1 MSSPPLKLSV
11 VVPVYNEVE
20 SLRELHAEIVRALEP
35 TGWSFEAVY
44 VDDCSTDGSLRTLLE
59 LRKQDRRVRVIRFRR
74 NFGQTAAMSAGFDQ
88 SRGEV
93 VVTLDADLQ
102 NDPADI
108 PALVKPIDAG
118 YDIVAG
124 WRKDRQDG
132 FFLRRLPSVVA
143 NRLIGVIMG
152 TEVHDTG
159 CTLKAFRRELV
170 RNLAI
175 YAEQH
180 RFLPAMS
187 TGSGA
192 RVTEVVVNHRAR
204 RYGHSKYG
212 IGRATRVML
221 DMLSIKLIAQFSH
234 RPLHYFGLLALS
246 MLGATLVFLSF
257 GIVNYSTLEM
267 VAGWPAFV
275 MFTAALFFFVA
286 VYFVLLGLLSE
297 LAITASGMHRH
308 KVLDR
313 ILTELS

>member
-1 MSSPPLKLSV
+1 MPPPLKLSV
-11 VVPVYNEVE
+11 VVPVFNEVE
-20 SLRELHAEIVRALEP
+20 SLPELHAEITRALEP
-35 TGWSFEAVY
+35 TGWTWEAVY
-44 VDDCSTDGSLRTLLE
+44 VDDCSTDGSLEALLD
-59 LRKQDRRVRVIRFRR
+59 LRRADRRVRVVHFRR
-74 NFGQTAAMSAGFDQ
+74 NFGQTAAMSAGFDH

-108 PALVKPIDAG
+108 PRLVGEIDAG
-118 YDIVAG
+118 HDIVAG
-124 WRKDRQDG
+124 WRKSRRDG
-132 FFLRRLPSVVA
+132 FLLRRLPSVAA
-143 NRLIGVIMG
+143 NRLIGWIMG
-152 TEVHDTG
+152 TDVHDTG

-170 RNLAI
+170 RNLPI

-192 RVTEVVVNHRAR
+192 RVTELVVNHRAR

-212 IGRATRVML
+212 IGRLSRVLL

-234 RPLHYFGLLALS
+234 RPLHYFGLLALI
-246 MLGATLVFLSF
+246 MMGATLAFLCL
-257 GIVNYSTLEM
+257 GVVNYSTWEM
-267 VAGWPAFV
+267 IAGWPAFV
-275 MFTAALFFFVA
+275 MFIAALFFFVA
-286 VYFVLLGLLSE
+286 IYFVLLGLLSE

-308 KVLDR
+308 RVLDR